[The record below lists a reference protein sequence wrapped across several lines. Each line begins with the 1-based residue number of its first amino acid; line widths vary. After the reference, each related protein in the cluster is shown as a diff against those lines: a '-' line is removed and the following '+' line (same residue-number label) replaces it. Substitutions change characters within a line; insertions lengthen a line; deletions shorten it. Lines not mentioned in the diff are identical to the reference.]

1 MIMSK
6 PRAVNAIDMISSEKR
21 AYERHR
27 TRVKTAIST
36 VDMNPPKPRPH
47 VIRDAKRLQLQYERQ
62 TEIIR
67 NNFILLRNLQD
78 IMHERSRKKNCLHE
92 RR

>member
-1 MIMSK
+1 
-6 PRAVNAIDMISSEKR
+6 
-21 AYERHR
+21 
-27 TRVKTAIST
+27 
-36 VDMNPPKPRPH
+36 MNPPKLRPH